1 MELPVV
7 LFFGLSVGIK
17 VYSYVYR
24 KTTRSKVA
32 SKCAEISELVIF
44 PVKSM
49 RGVKVNHPYFW
60 CIRPTPA
67 KFFLW
72 IKVLDFADWT

>member
-49 RGVKVNHPYFW
+49 RGVKVNQATCTQRGLSHSKIFDRLRM
-60 CIRPTPA
+60 I
-67 KFFLW
+67 
-72 IKVLDFADWT
+72 